1 LCGKKA
7 EPSTAGEIL
16 NEEFLKPMNMSICKL
31 AGLTGMSYSRIRKIL
46 IYHTPIS
53 LNEALLL
60 AEILKTDADFWINLQ
75 NNHHDWQKKHY
86 R

>member
-1 LCGKKA
+1 MCGKKA

-60 AEILKTDADFWINLQ
+60 AEILKTDADFWINLK

>member
-1 LCGKKA
+1 MYQQ
-7 EPSTAGEIL
+7 EPSCRLTLIYST
-16 NEEFLKPMNMSICKL
+16 KP
-31 AGLTGMSYSRIRKIL
+31 SYSRIRKIL

-60 AEILKTDADFWINLQ
+60 AEIFKTDADFWINLQ

>member
-1 LCGKKA
+1 MWVKKA
-7 EPSTAGEIL
+7 EPSTVGEIL
-16 NEEFLKPMNMSICKL
+16 NEGFLKPMNMSICKL
-31 AGLTGMSYSRIRKIL
+31 ADLTGMSYSRIRKIL

-60 AEILKTDADFWINLQ
+60 AEIFKTDADFLINLQ